1 MTSQQPTTDA
11 KEVTMTEPNQTEP
24 NQTAAKEPA
33 LNETPLAT
41 EHEALG
47 ASFTDFG
54 GWRMPLKYTSE
65 LDEHHAVRTAVGMFD
80 LSHMGEIRVVGP
92 EAATFLN
99 TALVGNL
106 AKAEPGRAKYSLMVD
121 DDGGIIDDLISY
133 RIEETE
139 YLVIPNAGNSET
151 VVAEFTARA
160 ANFDVEIWDE
170 SEGIGLIAVQGPNS
184 EALIS
189 SVVRANETFVV
200 ENLKS
205 YTHTTVSI
213 GGEEVLLAR
222 TGYTGEDGFELYL
235 PHDKVGAL
243 WRALLAGGADFGLV
257 PCGLACRDSLR
268 LEAGMPLY
276 GNDLSLTRR
285 PQEAGLPVVAYSKEE
300 DFIGRAALE
309 AAKSEGLGKTTGQRL
324 TGLISTGKRSG
335 RTGYAVTNDDGTVI
349 GEVSSGAPS
358 PTLGYAIAMA
368 YLDVEYTEPGTQVN
382 VDVRGKPLPFE
393 VIKLPFYTRD

>member
-1 MTSQQPTTDA
+1 
-11 KEVTMTEPNQTEP
+11 MTEPNQKLL
-24 NQTAAKEPA
+24 KES
-33 LNETPLAT
+33 PLAA

-54 GWRMPLKYTSE
+54 GWRMPLKYSSE
-65 LDEHHAVRTAVGMFD
+65 LEEHHAVRTAVGMFD
-80 LSHMGEIRVVGP
+80 LSHMGEVRVVGP
-92 EAATFLN
+92 DAAAFLN
-99 TALVGNL
+99 AALVGNL
-106 AKAEPGRAKYSLMVD
+106 AKAEPGRAKYSLMVS

-139 YLVIPNAGNSET
+139 YLVIPNAGNREA
-151 VVAEFTARA
+151 VVAEFSTRA
-160 ANFDVEIWDE
+160 ENFDVEIWDE
-170 SEGIGLIAVQGPNS
+170 TEGIGLIAVQGPSS

-200 ENLKS
+200 ESLAS
-205 YTHTTVSI
+205 YAHTTVSI

-235 PHDKVGAL
+235 PHDKIGAL
-243 WRALLAGGADFGLV
+243 WRALAEGGSDFGLA

-276 GNDLSLTRR
+276 GNELSRTRR

-300 DFIGRAALE
+300 DFIGRTALE
-309 AAKSEGLGKTTGQRL
+309 AAKAEGLGRTTGQRL
-324 TGLISTGKRSG
+324 VGLVSSGKRAA
-335 RTGYAVTNDDGTVI
+335 RTGYSVTNDEGTVI
-349 GEVSSGAPS
+349 GEVTSGAPS

-368 YLDVEYTEPGTQVN
+368 YLEVGYTEPGTQVS

-393 VIKLPFYTRD
+393 VIKLPFYKRQQ

>member
-1 MTSQQPTTDA
+1 
-11 KEVTMTEPNQTEP
+11 MTEPHETDSNR
-24 NQTAAKEPA
+24 
-33 LNETPLAT
+33 TPLKESPLAAA
-41 EHEALG
+41 HEALG
-47 ASFTDFG
+47 ASFTDFS
-54 GWRMPLKYTSE
+54 GWRMPLKYSSE
-65 LDEHHAVRTAVGMFD
+65 LQEHHAVRTAAGMFD
-80 LSHMGEIRVVGP
+80 LSHMGEIRVMGP
-92 EAATFLN
+92 DAAAFLN

-106 AKAEPGRAKYSLMVD
+106 AKAEPGRAKYSLMVT

-139 YLVIPNAGNSET
+139 YLVIPNAGNREA
-151 VVAEFTARA
+151 VVAEFSARA
-160 ANFDVEIWDE
+160 ESFNVEIWDE
-170 SEGIGLIAVQGPNS
+170 TEGIGLIAIQGPRS

-200 ENLKS
+200 ENLAS
-205 YTHTTVSI
+205 YAHTTVSI

-235 PHDKVGAL
+235 PNDKVGAL
-243 WRALLAGGADFGLV
+243 WRALLEGGADFGLV

-276 GNDLSLTRR
+276 GNELSLARR

-300 DFIGRAALE
+300 DFIGRTALE
-309 AAKSEGLGKTTGQRL
+309 TARAEGLGKTTGQRL
-324 TGLISTGKRSG
+324 VGLISPGKRAA
-335 RTGYAVTNDDGTVI
+335 RTGYAVTDNSGTVI
-349 GEVSSGAPS
+349 GEVTSGAPS

-368 YLDVEYTEPGTQVN
+368 YLDVAHTEPGTHVS
-382 VDVRGKPLPFE
+382 VDVRGRPLDFE